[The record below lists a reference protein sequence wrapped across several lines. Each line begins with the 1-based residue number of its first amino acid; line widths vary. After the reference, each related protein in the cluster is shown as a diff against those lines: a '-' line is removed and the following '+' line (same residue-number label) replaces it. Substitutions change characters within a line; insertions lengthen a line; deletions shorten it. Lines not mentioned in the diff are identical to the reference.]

1 MQPKVTKIKAQRRR
15 GRYNVYLNGRYAF
28 PISEDVLIHY
38 RIFKG
43 KVVSPELKNKLI
55 QADQIAKLYSRA
67 VSFLEHHLRTEREIR
82 RKLRKWTDDQPK
94 ITRVID
100 KLKRLNLV
108 DDQNYADCYVRTVV
122 REQKYGP
129 QVIKRKLSLKGVAN
143 DQIAG
148 ALTNFYPPRAVL
160 KNAVRQAKRQF
171 RHYYRDAFRRRIQ
184 KLRTNLAR
192 KGYPFD
198 VISSAIAQADFR
210 VDPKQQENL
219 LNQRA
224 RLAWRRYRNR
234 NRQQRCFKTKRY
246 LFRQG
251 FSIDQINPILNKIAD
266 QNR

>member
-1 MQPKVTKIKAQRRR
+1 MQPKVTKIKVQRRR

-108 DDQNYADCYVRTVV
+108 DELRRLLRSDRSSRAKVRSPS
-122 REQKYGP
+122 Y
-129 QVIKRKLSLKGVAN
+129 
-143 DQIAG
+143 
-148 ALTNFYPPRAVL
+148 
-160 KNAVRQAKRQF
+160 
-171 RHYYRDAFRRRIQ
+171 
-184 KLRTNLAR
+184 
-192 KGYPFD
+192 
-198 VISSAIAQADFR
+198 
-210 VDPKQQENL
+210 
-219 LNQRA
+219 
-224 RLAWRRYRNR
+224 
-234 NRQQRCFKTKRY
+234 KTKTQ
-246 LFRQG
+246 FKG
-251 FSIDQINPILNKIAD
+251 NC
-266 QNR
+266 